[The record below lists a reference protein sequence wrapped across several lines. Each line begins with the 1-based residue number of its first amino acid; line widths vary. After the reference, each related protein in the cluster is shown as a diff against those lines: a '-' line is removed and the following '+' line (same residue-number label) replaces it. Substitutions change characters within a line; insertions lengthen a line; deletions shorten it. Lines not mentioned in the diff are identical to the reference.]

1 MGFLERQVRTLGF
14 LISILVEF
22 VLLDILI
29 FQFEKHNQYFLAFL
43 VFLIIII
50 LLCAIGQVKYYKTPG
65 YKYTVLTW
73 PGLLIAI
80 VFCGYLQNEVE

>member
-14 LISILVEF
+14 LISILVE
-22 VLLDILI
+22 VALLYILI
-29 FQFEKHNQYFLAFL
+29 FQFEKLNQDFLAFH

-50 LLCAIGQVKYYKTPG
+50 LLCTIGQVKYYKTPG

-73 PGLLIAI
+73 PGLLLAI
-80 VFCGYLQNEVE
+80 VFVYFG